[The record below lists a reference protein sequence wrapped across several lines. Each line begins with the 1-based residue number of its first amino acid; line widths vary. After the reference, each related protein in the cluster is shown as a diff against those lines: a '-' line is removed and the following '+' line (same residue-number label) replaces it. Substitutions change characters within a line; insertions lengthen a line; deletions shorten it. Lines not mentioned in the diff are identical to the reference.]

1 MPDVTLHFK
10 AQINSRECA
19 VCGARLDRSELDH
32 WWLRNTWTSA
42 VSNYHEGGGQWP
54 TDWLKPC
61 GVLPAD
67 YALGAAIEAV
77 ASIETPNA
85 DITGG
90 RRPSGA

>member
-1 MPDVTLHFK
+1 MTDVALHFK
-10 AQINSRECA
+10 AQISSRECA
-19 VCGARLDRSELDH
+19 VCGARLNRGELDR

-42 VSNYHEGGGQWP
+42 VRDYHEGGGGWP

-77 ASIETPNA
+77 ANSLKPPNV
-85 DITGG
+85 
-90 RRPSGA
+90 